1 MRTFNFTLL
10 AVFSSIAMIGATS
23 IGNRAHAEAI
33 DRRDPPVPL
42 YVT

>member
-1 MRTFNFTLL
+1 MRTFNFPLL
-10 AVFSSIAMIGATS
+10 MVFSSIAMISAMS
-23 IGNRAHAEAI
+23 IGNRAHAKAI